1 MRYSIM
7 TNLYRHSK
15 YYDKPCYLVIAKS
28 LDQLWDVEKNVVL
41 KVEEHIV
48 VTTPYHT
55 TIGPIILRAY
65 WNSLVGSSALPC
77 WQTEP

>member
-1 MRYSIM
+1 M

-15 YYDKPCYLVIAKS
+15 YYDKLCYLIIAKS
-28 LDQLWDVEKNVVL
+28 LDKLWDVEKNIVL

-48 VTTPYHT
+48 VTTPYH
-55 TIGPIILRAY
+55 PIIGLVYY